1 MKRGRES
8 LPTPSLEASM
18 ACRAT
23 RLLLRQLI
31 QERLPRQSKYKKTS
45 LQNSIQVMLMAAK
58 KEEKNM
64 PQVYQEE
71 LARLAY
77 EAQGYND
84 QSRALQ
90 QQLAALQAAI
100 ADIRGAIET
109 LQNLEKATQGI
120 LAPIGAGVMMKAK
133 LVNEG
138 KVLVDIGSG
147 FIAEKEIAEGLKIL
161 HERLKRTEEGADQT
175 QKGIAQIAEHL
186 SEIDSRAKIIIDKSK
201 GAGGK

>member
-1 MKRGRES
+1 
-8 LPTPSLEASM
+8 
-18 ACRAT
+18 
-23 RLLLRQLI
+23 
-31 QERLPRQSKYKKTS
+31 
-45 LQNSIQVMLMAAK
+45 MAAK

-147 FIAEKEIAEGLKIL
+147 FIAEKEITEGLKIL

>member
-1 MKRGRES
+1 
-8 LPTPSLEASM
+8 
-18 ACRAT
+18 
-23 RLLLRQLI
+23 
-31 QERLPRQSKYKKTS
+31 
-45 LQNSIQVMLMAAK
+45 MLMAAK